1 MRFIAITR
9 LSFPLSPEQ
18 LPSIMEHF
26 AEWREQYRDYLEL
39 FESFAGSPGGFMVVN
54 VPDEVV
60 LNQLMAEY
68 PFVGYVDIEVRP
80 IIDGDTALAQWW
92 QVMRRRLGDAGPAE
106 GAIGAEASSSE
117 PPAGRRE
124 EPPPPG
130 PPPDAHPPA

>member
-9 LSFPLSPEQ
+9 LSSPLSPEQ

-54 VPDEVV
+54 VPDEVM
-60 LNQLMAEY
+60 LNRLMAEY

-80 IIDGDTALAQWW
+80 IIDGDTAFAQWW
-92 QVMRRRLGDAGPAE
+92 QVMRQMLGDSGPAE
-106 GAIGAEASSSE
+106 GAIGAQPSSE
-117 PPAGRRE
+117 PPAGSSE
-124 EPPPPG
+124 DPPPPG